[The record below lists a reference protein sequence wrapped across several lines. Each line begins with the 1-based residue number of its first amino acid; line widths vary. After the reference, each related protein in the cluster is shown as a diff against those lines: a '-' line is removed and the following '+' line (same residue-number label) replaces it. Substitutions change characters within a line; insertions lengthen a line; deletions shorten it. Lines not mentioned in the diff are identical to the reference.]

1 MGKIFVGSPSLCL
14 TKEIG
19 RERKTERRRQR
30 EGEREKVRKTA
41 RERKRGREKPLGISN
56 KHESNSSKIRKN

>member
-19 RERKTERRRQR
+19 RERKTERRRKR
-30 EGEREKVRKTA
+30 ESKKDSEREKK
-41 RERKRGREKPLGISN
+41 RERGATWN
-56 KHESNSSKIRKN
+56 KQQARVQQQ